1 MGKAIQLLQFWA
13 IISLGL
19 RADLDPE
26 TAKPARRARVREQ
39 MLSRCCGAIAT
50 NCEFVTGQR
59 VEPSAMLIDTRRA
72 ETQSITKRDCCAR
85 QRLQDPE
92 SA

>member
-19 RADLDPE
+19 RADWDPE

-39 MLSRCCGAIAT
+39 NAVEML
-50 NCEFVTGQR
+50 
-59 VEPSAMLIDTRRA
+59 RRD
-72 ETQSITKRDCCAR
+72 RD
-85 QRLQDPE
+85 
-92 SA
+92 